1 MNSNH
6 WIDTLRTD
14 FDRCGSLDDEAFL
27 KLLPDGGLLAALSG
41 EELPSVL
48 LDHAKTAAERPSL
61 RHPPETGDARSGLDD
76 LLHEGLA
83 EVADLLAHGVAED
96 LALAIAELQQWSS
109 ALESLA
115 SVVTPSRSVFRF
127 LEELEQHA
135 VNTPLDSIACEALI
149 RWRDEREI
157 PEEKLIAAVDTVLDQ
172 DQLGIQIELDRIA
185 SQQEISGE
193 EGRSGTAAAAA
204 IVTPFLRDR
213 SLCWELRE
221 PLAAGAEDNDGTCWD
236 LLDEEE
242 KTFGSVFHDGDS
254 FWSVELIRDAIS
266 VYLDDE
272 RLDSEDDGRRNWCLN
287 RTATSQPQEIQL
299 KYLETGADLK
309 GQLRSLRFRNSDFL
323 EGSTRGLS
331 W

>member
-6 WIDTLRTD
+6 WIHTLRTD
-14 FDRCGSLDDEAFL
+14 FEKCGSLDDETFL

-41 EELPSVL
+41 EELPAAL
-48 LDHAKTAAERPSL
+48 LQYAREAAERPSL
-61 RHPPETGDARSGLDD
+61 RHPPETGDVRTGLDD

-193 EGRSGTAAAAA
+193 EEVSGAPTAAA

-254 FWSVELIRDAIS
+254 FWSVELIQDAIS
-266 VYLDDE
+266 VYLDDV
-272 RLDSEDDGRRNWCLN
+272 RLESEDDGRRNWCLN
-287 RTATSQPQEIQL
+287 RTATTQPQEIHL
-299 KYLETGADLK
+299 KYLERGTDRK

>member
-6 WIDTLRTD
+6 WIHTLRTD
-14 FDRCGSLDDEAFL
+14 FEKCGSLDDETFL
-27 KLLPDGGLLAALSG
+27 KLLPDGGLFAALSG
-41 EELPSVL
+41 EDLPAVL
-48 LDHAKTAAERPSL
+48 LDHAREAAERPSL

-135 VNTPLDSIACEALI
+135 ENTPLDSIACEALI

-172 DQLGIQIELDRIA
+172 DQLGIQTELDRLA
-185 SQQEISGE
+185 SQPKISEAEGE
-193 EGRSGTAAAAA
+193 VAAV
-204 IVTPFLRDR
+204 IPIPLSRDR
-213 SLCWELRE
+213 SLSWELRE

-236 LLDEEE
+236 LLDKEE

-266 VYLDDE
+266 VYLDDV

-287 RTATSQPQEIQL
+287 RTASSQPQEIHL
-299 KYLETGADLK
+299 KYLERGTDLK
-309 GQLRSLRFRNSDFL
+309 GQVRSLRFRNSDFL
-323 EGSTRGLS
+323 EGSPRGLS

>member
-6 WIDTLRTD
+6 WIHTLRTD
-14 FDRCGSLDDEAFL
+14 FEKCGSLDDETFL

-41 EELPSVL
+41 EELPAAL
-48 LDHAKTAAERPSL
+48 LQYARVAAERPSL
-61 RHPPETGDARSGLDD
+61 RHPPETGDVRTGLDD

-115 SVVTPSRSVFRF
+115 SVVAPSRSVFRF

-135 VNTPLDSIACEALI
+135 ENTPLDSIACEALI
-149 RWRDEREI
+149 RWRDERQI
-157 PEEKLIAAVDTVLDQ
+157 PEEHLIVALDTVLEQ

-185 SQQEISGE
+185 AQQENAHGE
-193 EGRSGTAAAAA
+193 EDHVAES
-204 IVTPFLRDR
+204 TPIIPLHRDR

-221 PLAAGAEDNDGTCWD
+221 PLAAGADDDDGTCWD
-236 LLDEEE
+236 LFDEQR
-242 KTFGSVFHDGDS
+242 KSTGSVFHDGNS
-254 FWSVELIRDAIS
+254 FWSVEFSRKAIS

-272 RLDSEDDGRRNWCLN
+272 RLDSEDDERRNWCMD
-287 RTATSQPQEIQL
+287 RAAEFQPREVRV

-309 GQLRSLRFRNSDFL
+309 PRLRSLRFRNSDFTNDTF
-323 EGSTRGLS
+323 GTRGS
-331 W
+331 SR